1 MAMCAMRS
9 GLDGMAT
16 IAEEMAR
23 KQKEI
28 SVSEFFERNRQILG
42 FDSTV
47 KALIVAVKEAVDN
60 SLDACEEAMILPEIA
75 VSISRL
81 NQNEYSV
88 TVTDNGPGVVRTQI
102 PNVFGRLLYGSR
114 FHAIRQSRGQQ
125 GIGISA
131 VVMYSQLTTG
141 RATHIRSKISE
152 SDVANDIDL
161 TIDTKKNKPVVL
173 REDHLIWEENGRR
186 VEHGTSLEFSMV
198 GRYVTGKQSVMEYL
212 RSTAVVNP
220 HALITYRDP
229 EGRVYRF
236 ERATQTMPPK
246 AVEIQ
251 PHPYGLEI
259 GTLINML
266 AYTQEKK
273 LSSFLRNEFSR
284 ISDRVAKEICEKSM
298 ISAERRPKDITLEQ
312 AKTLLNAISQTRIMA
327 PQTDC
332 LSPIGE
338 SLIKRGLKNVLGSL
352 RPEFYAQPVTRLPAV
367 YGGNPFQ
374 VEVGIVYGG
383 ELPPD
388 QPVSIMRYANRVPLL
403 YQQGACAITQA
414 VESVDWRRYGLEQ
427 RGGTGIPYGPAVIL
441 VHVLSTK
448 VPFTSESKEAVA
460 AIPEIMQEIDLAL
473 KICAR
478 NLKSH
483 LNKKETKSKA
493 AVKFDIVTEII
504 PKIAEKTSAVLGKPV
519 PDISKTITKI
529 MNVIYVEDSVDY
541 DARRKMATG
550 TIRIRNYTS
559 KKQTFKLHALVP
571 SVNIDIKSI
580 VPQPGEITEDGKISW
595 DISKLQTLETVEIR
609 LPIRDV
615 EKDDYTENEIYVSE
629 INPAMVI
636 GAEPLPGDWGIKT
649 FEFEEE
655 KEEAGDA
662 DYDEEGGEL
671 SEE

>member
-1 MAMCAMRS
+1 
-9 GLDGMAT
+9 MAT

-60 SLDACEEAMILPEIA
+60 SLDACEEAMILPDIS
-75 VSISRL
+75 VSISKI
-81 NQNEYSV
+81 NQTEYRVSV
-88 TVTDNGPGVVRTQI
+88 MDNGPGVVRTQI

-131 VVMYSQLTTG
+131 VVMYSQITTG
-141 RATHIRSKISE
+141 QATHIRSKVAE

-173 REDHLIWEENGRR
+173 REDHVIWEEEGKRIP
-186 VEHGTSLEFSMV
+186 HGTKVEFATV

-220 HALITYRDP
+220 HATITYTDP
-229 EGRVYRF
+229 DGRTYRF
-236 ERATQTMPPK
+236 ERATDTMPPK
-246 AVEIQ
+246 AIEIQ

-266 AYTQEKK
+266 SYTDEKR
-273 LSSFLRNEFSR
+273 LASFLKNEFSR
-284 ISDRVAKEICEKSM
+284 ISDRVAREICEKAM
-298 ISAERRPKDITLEQ
+298 ISPEKRPKDITLEQ
-312 AKTLLNAISQTRIMA
+312 AKALLGAISQTKIMA

-352 RPEFYAQPVTRLPAV
+352 KPEFYAQPVTRQPAV
-367 YGGNPFQ
+367 YNGNPFQ

-383 ELPPD
+383 ELQPD
-388 QPVSIMRYANRVPLL
+388 QPVTIMRYANRVPLL

-414 VESVDWRRYGLEQ
+414 IENVDWRRYGLEQ
-427 RGGTGIPYGPAVIL
+427 RGGTGIPFGPAVIL

-448 VPFTSESKEAVA
+448 LPFTSESKEAIA

-493 AVKFDIVTEII
+493 SVKFDIVTEII
-504 PKIAEKTSAVLGKPV
+504 PKIAEKTSAVLSKPV
-519 PDISKTITKI
+519 PDISRTITKI
-529 MNVIYVEDSVDY
+529 MNVIYIEDSVEY
-541 DARRKMATG
+541 DSKKRAAIS

-559 KKQTFKLHALVP
+559 KKQDLKLHALIPAANLDRSSLTPHPV
-571 SVNIDIKSI
+571 
-580 VPQPGEITEDGKISW
+580 EISDDGKLTWEIGR
-595 DISKLQTLETVEIR
+595 LQPLGIVTVNFA
-609 LPIRDV
+609 LKGV
-615 EKDDYTENEIYVSE
+615 ERDDYAENEIYVSE
-629 INPAMVI
+629 INPVMVI

-649 FEFEEE
+649 FDLEGELKDNEEE
-655 KEEAGDA
+655 A